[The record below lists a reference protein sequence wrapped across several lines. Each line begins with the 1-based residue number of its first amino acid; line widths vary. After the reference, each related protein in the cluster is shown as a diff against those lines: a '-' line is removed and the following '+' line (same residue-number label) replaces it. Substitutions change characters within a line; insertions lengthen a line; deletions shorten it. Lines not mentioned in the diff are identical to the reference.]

1 MPTRPAF
8 VLLRVYDTNAYPGF
22 KKVMMA
28 AHMRRHQVLVTCSIY
43 QEFPA
48 LVRQQLQLVFQLFR
62 L

>member
-8 VLLRVYDTNAYPGF
+8 VLLRVYDTNTYPGF

-43 QEFPA
+43 
-48 LVRQQLQLVFQLFR
+48 
-62 L
+62 